1 MDRTT
6 GVVSATAILSWHEA
20 EFVAAYGSKAGDRFA
35 SRSPIERA
43 IIAFISPHVL
53 PLEKEFLD
61 ENEFKV
67 AFQEFDWRLNDLTG
81 GRVE

>member
-1 MDRTT
+1 MAVGDTT
-6 GVVSATAILSWHEA
+6 PVVRSILKRRCRVTNSDWIESSSSVRRDA
-20 EFVAAYGSKAGDRFA
+20 
-35 SRSPIERA
+35 IERA
-43 IIAFISPHVL
+43 IVAFISPHVL

-61 ENEFKV
+61 ENKFKV